1 VIDVQASDGA
11 AHTVMGET
19 LAAASNDHVALA
31 AHVIGSAG
39 STLRWLLDGEVV
51 STLPPQPLSHA
62 SADESASWISDG
74 QRHWIRAEVR
84 TADGTLQ
91 LLGNPIFLNWPAKP

>member
-1 VIDVQASDGA
+1 
-11 AHTVMGET
+11 
-19 LAAASNDHVALA
+19 
-31 AHVIGSAG
+31 
-39 STLRWLLDGEVV
+39 LLDGEVV
-51 STLPPQPLSHA
+51 STLPPQPLSDA